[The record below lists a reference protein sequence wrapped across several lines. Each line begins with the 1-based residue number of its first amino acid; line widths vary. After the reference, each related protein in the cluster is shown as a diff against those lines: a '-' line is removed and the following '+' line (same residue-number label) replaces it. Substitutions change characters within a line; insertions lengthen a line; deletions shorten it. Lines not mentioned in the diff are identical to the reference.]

1 MAKAKKNRV
10 FISYSQKDRK
20 WLKLV
25 KHALAPYIRKNQLDI
40 WDDSRIKAGDKWR
53 DEINTA
59 LQHATVAV
67 MLVSRNFLASDF
79 IVGVE
84 LPVFLG
90 NANKKGLRI
99 IWIPIGECAIET
111 TGLSE
116 YQAAFDRPL
125 NSLSPA
131 DLDKALVKIAQT
143 IDEAARSADLKSQ
156 VNKEKRGF
164 FLRPIH
170 FVRTWPLLSAAAALL
185 ILIAIV
191 YGGFLLSRKSP
202 KAVDEVTIL
211 VADLDG
217 PEDYKVTQALLARM
231 RESVQ
236 NKIPNVRVIALARK
250 ITEQEGPEKAIQE
263 GRKADANLVLW
274 GYYNTSYHG
283 KVHIEQIKTPEPLH
297 LLKHSV
303 DLNPRIAER
312 KGITVEEDLSS
323 ELNYLI
329 LIVTGLTRFEVG
341 AYRAAI
347 DCYDNALKERS
358 APEQLLDQL
367 QIYQFRG
374 LAYLYLDAEES
385 LEHFE
390 ARSGTEGAE
399 RFYLGGDPPN
409 QNHYLVDQAIAN
421 FTTLLTSRPSDL
433 STLYWRAHGYARKG
447 DYSNALNDYDRI
459 LQGSPNYVEA
469 HIGRGI
475 VHNLMEEFDHAI
487 ADYDKAASLE
497 PNNEEVYYNRA
508 ISYEQNGDYEHAL
521 ADYDHA
527 ISINRYDVDSK
538 INRAS
543 LYANLGY
550 YRKAVQELTNA
561 FDGASPTAF
570 DYSHRG
576 RAWSTIGNDD
586 NALADF
592 TSMIGLAPDSAAG
605 YHLRGHLLRDLK
617 RYDEAI
623 SDFSKVCS
631 IDPTAGYARND
642 LATCW
647 VSKGNYTEALKHY
660 SEATDIDPKWGFSW
674 VNRGLAHWQTQDKEQ
689 ALLCLTKS
697 TEINFEDR
705 YRAYYYLAQLKSEM
719 GDYWG
724 SIDSYASAI
733 QLKPGFIDLWLQ
745 KASTWLKVQRYDT
758 AMREYRTAFTLLEL
772 ISYRNPNA
780 EENKTYDAAIDD
792 LTVALRYNPRN
803 EDGYIAR
810 GLAYLLQK
818 KTEDALTDIRMA
830 ITLDP
835 KSAEGHAFQGTA
847 LIDVKR
853 YEEARTSLNKAI
865 ELNPK
870 LFRAFYSR
878 AMAYVEEGQVT
889 LAIEDLSQALAISPN
904 DSLSKL
910 NRGVSYAMKKDFP
923 NAIADFDSIPAD
935 YEGYDRVLL
944 FRGLANADVGNWE
957 RAKAD
962 LQRASN
968 LARSVE
974 VQQKAMAELVRLGV
988 PIDQ

>member
-1 MAKAKKNRV
+1 LATAKKNRV

-20 WLKLV
+20 WLNLV
-25 KHALAPYIRKNQLDI
+25 KQALAPYVRKNQLDI

-53 DEINTA
+53 DEINSA
-59 LQHATVAV
+59 LQHASVAV
-67 MLVSRNFLASDF
+67 MLVSRNFLASNF
-79 IVGVE
+79 IVEVE
-84 LPVFLG
+84 LPVFLH

-99 IWIPIGECAIET
+99 IWIPLGNCAVET

-116 YQAAFDRPL
+116 YQAAIDRPL
-125 NSLSPA
+125 NSLSST
-131 DLDKALVKIAQT
+131 DLDKELVNIAQT
-143 IDEAARSADLKSQ
+143 INEAASSADLKSQ
-156 VNKEKRGF
+156 VYKERRGF
-164 FLRPIH
+164 VIRATH
-170 FVRTWPLLSAAAALL
+170 FIRTWPLLSAATALL
-185 ILIAIV
+185 ILVAIV
-191 YGGFLLSRKSP
+191 YGGFLLSKKGQKP
-202 KAVDEVTIL
+202 ADQVTIL
-211 VADLDG
+211 IADLDG
-217 PEDYKVTQALLARM
+217 PEDYKITQTVLARM
-231 RESVQ
+231 RESIQ
-236 NKIPNVRVIALARK
+236 NKIPNVKMIALARK
-250 ITEQEGPEKAIQE
+250 ITEQEGPDKAVEE
-263 GRKADANLVLW
+263 GRKVDANIVLW
-274 GYYNTSYHG
+274 GYYNNAYRG
-283 KVHIEQIKTPEPLH
+283 KIHIEQIKTPEPLH
-297 LLKHSV
+297 LLKDSF
-303 DLNPRIAER
+303 DLNPPVAHLQ
-312 KGITVEEDLSS
+312 GLTVEEDLSS

-329 LIVTGLTRFEVG
+329 LIVTGLTRFEAG
-341 AYRAAI
+341 AYQAAI
-347 DCYDNALKERS
+347 DCYNTALKQRT

-367 QIYQFRG
+367 QIYHFRG
-374 LAYLYLDAEES
+374 LAYLYLDAEEA
-385 LEHFE
+385 LEHYD
-390 ARSGTEGAE
+390 AGAGKGGTE
-399 RFYLGGDPPN
+399 RFYLGNDPSNNNP
-409 QNHYLVDQAIAN
+409 YFIDEAITN
-421 FTTLLTSRPSDL
+421 FTTVLTTRPGDL
-433 STLYWRAHGYARKG
+433 NTLYWRAHGYARKG
-447 DYSNALNDYDRI
+447 DYANALSDYDR
-459 LQGSPNYVEA
+459 LLKDSPSYVEA

-475 VHNLMEEFDHAI
+475 VHNLMKDFDLAI
-487 ADYDKAASLE
+487 ADYDKAATLDPDNPE
-497 PNNEEVYYNRA
+497 LYYNRA
-508 ISYEQNGDYEHAL
+508 ISLEQKGDYQQAL
-521 ADYDHA
+521 ADYKHA
-527 ISINRYDVDSK
+527 ISIDKYDVDSK
-538 INRAS
+538 ISRA
-543 LYANLGY
+543 LLFARLGY
-550 YRKAVQELTNA
+550 SNDAVNELTNA
-561 FDGASPTAF
+561 FDGVSPAAF
-570 DYSHRG
+570 YYFRRG
-576 RAWSTIGNDD
+576 EAWEEIGNYE

-592 TSMIGLAPDSAAG
+592 SALISLTPNSTVG
-605 YHLRGHLLRDLK
+605 FHLRGHLFRDLR

-631 IDPTAGYARND
+631 MDPKAGYARND

-647 VSKGNYTEALKHY
+647 VSKNNYSEALKHY
-660 SEATDIDPKWGFSW
+660 REATEVDPKWGFSW

-689 ALLCLTKS
+689 ALLCLTKG

-705 YRAYYYLAQLKSEM
+705 YMAYYYLAQLKSEM

-724 SIDSYASAI
+724 SIDDYASAI

-745 KASTWLKVQRYDT
+745 KATTWMKVQRYDT

-780 EENKTYDAAIDD
+780 DENKTYDAAIDD
-792 LTVALRYNPRN
+792 LRVALSYNPRN

-818 KTEDALTDIRMA
+818 KTEDALKDIRMA

-835 KSAEGHAFQGTA
+835 KSAEGHALQGTA

-889 LAIEDLSQALAISPN
+889 LAIEDLSRALAISPN
-904 DSLSKL
+904 DSLAKL

-962 LQRASN
+962 LQRAFH

-974 VQQKAMAELVRLGV
+974 VQQKATAELLRLGV